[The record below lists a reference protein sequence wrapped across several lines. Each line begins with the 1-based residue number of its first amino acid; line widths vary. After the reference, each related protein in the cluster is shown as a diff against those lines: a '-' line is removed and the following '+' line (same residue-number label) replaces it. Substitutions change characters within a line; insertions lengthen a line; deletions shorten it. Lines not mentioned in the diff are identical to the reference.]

1 MKELNCRHL
10 ILNTSSR
17 LALNKTKFIILLQFL
32 AILLLIWL
40 LWLPTDNN
48 STNKVASES
57 TNLFKEDTYDRLL
70 TRLDKLEN
78 ELLQETTDRQQL
90 EDRISKLENRP
101 SVSTQDG
108 DSEKASESET
118 QSVHMKQET
127 DDIPIQ
133 QKLINQGVA
142 AQTANMLQ
150 SFVDDKRLQRLNLR
164 DQAIREGW
172 HDSDEFVEKMN
183 ALGDTAHGLKQEFGE
198 QVYDQYL
205 YASGRPNRVIVREV
219 INESVAQSAGLQ
231 AGDIIIR
238 YADETIY
245 SMNDLRQATTKGTS
259 GESILLEF
267 MRDNQPYSTTIVR
280 GPLGISM
287 DFARIAP

>member
-1 MKELNCRHL
+1 
-10 ILNTSSR
+10 
-17 LALNKTKFIILLQFL
+17 LNKTTLIILLQFVV
-32 AILLLIWL
+32 ILLLIWF

-48 STNKVASES
+48 TTNRISPESSKV
-57 TNLFKEDTYDRLL
+57 FKDDAYGRLL
-70 TRLDKLEN
+70 TRLDNLEN
-78 ELLQETTDRQQL
+78 ELSQETTGRQQL
-90 EDRISKLENRP
+90 EDRITKLENRSP
-101 SVSTQDG
+101 ASTENG
-108 DSEKASESET
+108 HTEKTSESDT
-118 QSVHMKQET
+118 QAVYIGQET

-150 SFVDDKRLQRLNLR
+150 RFIDDKRLQQLNLR

-172 HDSDEFVEKMN
+172 QNSDKFAERMN
-183 ALGDTAHGLKQEFGE
+183 ALGDTASGLKQEFGE

-205 YASGRPNRVIVREV
+205 YATGRPNRVIVREI
-219 INESVAQSAGLQ
+219 INGSVAQSAGLQ

-238 YADETIY
+238 YANETIY

-259 GESILLEF
+259 GENILLEF

-287 DFARIAP
+287 DFAHIAP